1 MSLTLGFDIYG
12 TLIDPHGVVVKLTE
26 TIGDDA
32 AAFSKLW
39 RDKQLEYTFRKG
51 LMQHYENF
59 AVCTRQALD
68 YTDIVM
74 ETGLDDATKQALM
87 QTYRVLPAF
96 DDVQSSLEMVSE
108 KGFRLFAFS
117 NGVADAV
124 QGLLEHAGIDQFFE
138 GVVSVD
144 SIQTYKPN
152 PKVYEFFLDSTGS
165 KAQHS
170 WLVSSNPFDVMG
182 AVSVGMNAAWLK
194 RAAAATAVFD
204 PWGIPPTIQIESLTS
219 LVDLPTS

>member
-32 AAFSKLW
+32 VAFSRLW

-51 LMQHYENF
+51 LMRHYENF
-59 AVCTRQALD
+59 TVCTRQALD

-74 ETGLDDATKQALM
+74 QTGLDEATKQALM

-96 DDVQSSLEMVSE
+96 EDVQSSLKMVSE
-108 KGFRLFAFS
+108 KGFRLFGFS
-117 NGVADAV
+117 NGIAEAV
-124 QGLLEHAGIDQFFE
+124 QGLLEHAGIDQYFE

-144 SIQTYKPN
+144 SIQTFKPD
-152 PKVYEFFLDSTGS
+152 PKVYQYFLETTGS
-165 KAQHS
+165 RAENS

-182 AVSVGMNAAWLK
+182 AVSNGMNAAWLK
-194 RAAAATAVFD
+194 RPNVATAIFD
-204 PWGIPPTIQIESLTS
+204 PWGISPTLEIDSLTS

>member
-12 TLIDPHGVVVKLTE
+12 TLIDPHGVVVKLSE
-26 TIGDDA
+26 SIGDEA
-32 AAFSKLW
+32 VAFSRLW
-39 RDKQLEYTFRKG
+39 RDKQLEYTFRRG
-51 LMQHYENF
+51 LMQRYENF

-68 YTDIVM
+68 YADTVM
-74 ETGLDDATKQALM
+74 QTNLDEATKQSLM

-96 DDVQSSLEMVSE
+96 DDVQSSLQMVSE
-108 KGFRLFAFS
+108 KGFRLFGFS
-117 NGVADAV
+117 NGLAESV

-144 SIQTYKPN
+144 SIQTFKPS
-152 PKVYEFFLDSTGS
+152 PEVYRFFLDSTS
-165 KAQHS
+165 SRAENS

-194 RAAAATAVFD
+194 RAATAVYD
-204 PWGIPPTIQIESLTS
+204 PWEIAPTLEIESLTS